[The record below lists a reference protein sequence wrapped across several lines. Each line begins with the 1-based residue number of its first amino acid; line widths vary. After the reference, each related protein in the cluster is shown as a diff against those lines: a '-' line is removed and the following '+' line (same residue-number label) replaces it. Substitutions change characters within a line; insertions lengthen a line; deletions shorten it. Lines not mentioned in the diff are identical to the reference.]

1 VTGGIAS
8 GKTTVCRIL
17 EKYGAYQLNSDDIIH
32 QLLSEDKLSIDQ
44 VVGYLGSDVVSDGK
58 VDRGRVAEVV
68 FSDEQ
73 KLRGLE
79 AILHPKLLG
88 IIWKEYRQKIKLGL
102 YRFFVVEMPL
112 VQEIGKEKE
121 FDIIVAV
128 TCPEALA
135 KERCTLSEREY
146 IRRMRWQWPVEKKA
160 RYADYAIVNDGS
172 IKELEQQLLEF
183 IENLWKQTR
192 RKVPNERR
200 E

>member
-1 VTGGIAS
+1 MTGGIAS
-8 GKTTVCRIL
+8 GKTTVCRLL

-44 VVGYLGSDVVSDGK
+44 VVGYLGAEVVLDGK
-58 VDRGRVAEVV
+58 IDRGRVAEIV
-68 FSDEQ
+68 FSDAQ

-88 IIWKEYRQKIKLGL
+88 IIRKEYRQQIVLGL

-112 VQEIGKEKE
+112 VQEIRKEEE

-146 IRRMRWQWPVEKKA
+146 TRRMKRQWPAEKKA
-160 RYADYAIVNDGS
+160 RYADYTVVNDGS
-172 IKELEQQLLEF
+172 IKELEKQLLEL
-183 IENLWKQTR
+183 IESL
-192 RKVPNERR
+192 
-200 E
+200 